1 MDSFRRT
8 LLRTGALAFTPLLA
22 SLSWP
27 VLAHHGWNM
36 FNQDDPIYLEGVA
49 RVVKWRNPHAELAL
63 DLAHPLRLPQD
74 LATRAIPAQSSSV
87 NVGALLARARL
98 PSGTASLWEIELAP
112 LLRMSQWRVP
122 EVRVG
127 QSLAVLGFALH
138 DLAQSRDTSA
148 SAGGGLPGN
157 ASPAKDAPLM
167 RAELLFLEGR
177 SYPLR
182 SGPA

>member
-1 MDSFRRT
+1 VNSFRRN
-8 LLRTGALAFTPLLA
+8 LLRAGGRALAPLLA
-22 SLSWP
+22 GLP
-27 VLAHHGWNM
+27 GPAVAHHGWSL

-49 RVVKWRNPHAELAL
+49 RTVKWRNPHAELAL
-63 DLAHPLRLPQD
+63 DLAQPLRLPQD
-74 LATRAIPAQSSSV
+74 LATRLIPAQSSNV
-87 NVGALLARARL
+87 NIGALLARARL
-98 PSGTASLWEIELAP
+98 PSGTASAWEIELAP
-112 LLRMSQWRVP
+112 LFRMSQWRVP
-122 EVRVG
+122 EVRAG

-138 DLAQSRDTSA
+138 DSAQSRDA
-148 SAGGGLPGN
+148 SAPGAAGAPAN